1 MIEFFKSMKILHI
14 IGARPQ
20 FIKAAMV
27 SRAWNQSG
35 EEAILHTGQHY
46 DNNMSRLFFD
56 ELGLPEPTI
65 NLEAGSGSHAE
76 QTSRMLIGIDNYLEK
91 RNPDWVIIYGDTNS
105 TLAGALCAAKRLIK
119 SAHVEAGLRSYNRSM
134 PEEINRVVSDT
145 LADRLFCPTLQAV
158 ENLKVEGISQG
169 VFNTGDVMADG
180 LFYFLKA
187 AEEKSAILTKLGL
200 IPKQYGLATL
210 HRGGNVDDRDNLV
223 AILKGFKQINL
234 PIIFPVHPRTNKM
247 LELFD
252 LNLPD
257 NVQIIEPLG
266 YLDMLMVEK
275 NADCILTDSGGIQK
289 EAYLL
294 GTRCITLREETE
306 WIETITAGWNC
317 LTGSDSSKIAARFY
331 DFKPEGS
338 RPDIFGDGHAADKII
353 EILKSS

>member
-46 DNNMSRLFFD
+46 DENMSRLFFD

-65 NLEAGSGSHAE
+65 NLGAGSGSHAE
-76 QTSRMLIGIDNYLEK
+76 QTSRMLIGIDDYLEK
-91 RNPDWVIIYGDTNS
+91 RNPDRVIIYGDTNS
-105 TLAGALCAAKRLIK
+105 TLAGALCSAKRLIK
-119 SAHVEAGLRSYNRSM
+119 TAHVEAGLRSHNRSM
-134 PEEINRVVSDT
+134 PEEINRVISDT
-145 LADRLFCPTLQAV
+145 LANLLFCPTVQAV
-158 ENLKVEGISQG
+158 ENLKAEGISQG

-187 AEEKSAILTKLGL
+187 AEEKSVILTKLGL
-200 IPKQYGLATL
+200 IPKLYALATL
-210 HRGGNVDDRDNLV
+210 HRGGNVDDRDNLA

-234 PIIFPVHPRTNKM
+234 PIIFPVHPRTHKM
-247 LELFD
+247 LKQFGLVVPE
-252 LNLPD
+252 
-257 NVQIIEPLG
+257 NVQIIKPLG
-266 YLDMLMVEK
+266 YLDMLMMEK
-275 NADCILTDSGGIQK
+275 NADSILTDSGGIQK

-338 RPDIFGDGHAADKII
+338 RPDIYGDGHAADKII